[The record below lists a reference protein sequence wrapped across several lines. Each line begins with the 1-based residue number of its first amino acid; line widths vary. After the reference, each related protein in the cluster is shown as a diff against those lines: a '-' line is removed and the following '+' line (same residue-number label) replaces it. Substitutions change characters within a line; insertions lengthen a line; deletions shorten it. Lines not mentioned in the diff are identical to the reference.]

1 MQICMDL
8 RHSKRVF
15 GLSALT
21 GYLVVVG
28 LLLLFRAPL
37 EVILWGLGP
46 PRDFDIQTH
55 SRLAAPSPATAVRS
69 QGDPASGRDHSL
81 VIVALS
87 VLLAYDWR
95 GNPPRFL
102 PNAGGLM
109 LSAVALGFIVFVAS
123 WSASRPSRACPECG
137 GRIPPSG
144 RIAKCPYCGHAL
156 S

>member
-15 GLSALT
+15 GLSALI

-37 EVILWGLGP
+37 EVISGVSVLLAISIFRLIRGWP
-46 PRDFDIQTH
+46 PRPPQPRFGGKGTRQAGVII
-55 SRLAAPSPATAVRS
+55 P
-69 QGDPASGRDHSL
+69 L
-81 VIVALS
+81 VIVALC

>member
-37 EVILWGLGP
+37 EVIFG
-46 PRDFDIQTH
+46 
-55 SRLAAPSPATAVRS
+55 V
-69 QGDPASGRDHSL
+69 
-81 VIVALS
+81 S
-87 VLLAYDWR
+87 VL
-95 GNPPRFL
+95 
-102 PNAGGLM
+102 
-109 LSAVALGFIVFVAS
+109 VAS

-137 GRIPPSG
+137 GRIPLLVVSRSVRIVVKPFRENRNPGESFLSG
-144 RIAKCPYCGHAL
+144 RLEGH
-156 S
+156 

>member
-69 QGDPASGRDHSL
+69 QGDPASGRDHSSGDCGPL
-81 VIVALS
+81 G
-87 VLLAYDWR
+87 LARLRQEREPFGISSECRWAYS
-95 GNPPRFL
+95 L
-102 PNAGGLM
+102 GGR
-109 LSAVALGFIVFVAS
+109 LGFHRLRRVLVHV
-123 WSASRPSRACPECG
+123 
-137 GRIPPSG
+137 PPLAG
-144 RIAKCPYCGHAL
+144 VP
-156 S
+156 